1 MACPIETMSLES
13 LEQLTTQER
22 INVTAQMKELIRLHR
37 VEAPAQEIF
46 YALEELSVLHGS
58 AEFMETALERK
69 REAKA
74 ACTSCGVDGCG
85 AESVI
90 SRVAEVRLDALR
102 CEACDGDFRVTK
114 HNMPA
119 ALCSIC
125 LEELCEFPQLFPA
138 EAREADAMG
147 QSAVWATCM
156 RYWAHNWAMAAE
168 RAEMGSDRRNECI
181 QQVKRLDALGTALFA
196 NVPGWMPAWY
206 FSWWHKECEK
216 EAAEGLVEMK
226 RTEPVAAPAPGPP
239 APVPVPVVL
248 VESRRSRRA
257 PAMPVL
263 HYRDRFWP
271 SPRAKNFAKELYGYS
286 AYCHEDAMRK
296 LAAMAHISLETLLQ
310 TNPLSYVA
318 KYCPNYK
325 EKAGVKTH
333 GYGTR
338 GLLSN
343 TDAYYLATGEHRG

>member
-1 MACPIETMSLES
+1 MSLQS
-13 LEQLTTQER
+13 LEQLATQER
-22 INVTAQMKELIRLHR
+22 INVAAQMKEVIRLHR
-37 VEAPAQEIF
+37 FEAPAQEIF
-46 YALEELSVLHGS
+46 YALEELSVMDGA
-58 AEFMETALERK
+58 AEFMEAALERK

-90 SRVAEVRLDALR
+90 SRVAEVPLDVLR
-102 CEACDGDFRVTK
+102 CEACEGDFRVSN

-138 EAREADAMG
+138 ETREADAMG

-156 RYWAHNWAMAAE
+156 RYWASNWRRAAE
-168 RAEMGSDRRNECI
+168 NAEMGSDMQYTYTRRAD
-181 QQVKRLDALGTALFA
+181 RLDALGTALFA

-206 FSWWHKECEK
+206 FSWGQSEGSDASKSEQ
-216 EAAEGLVEMK
+216 EAAEGLVELK
-226 RTEPVAAPAPGPP
+226 QAEPVAPKRAHKPKPALKPKPIK
-239 APVPVPVVL
+239 
-248 VESRRSRRA
+248 
-257 PAMPVL
+257 L
-263 HYRDRFWP
+263 HYRDRLWP

-296 LAAMAHISLETLLQ
+296 LAAMAHISMETLLE

-318 KYCPNYK
+318 KYCPNYR
-325 EKAGVKTH
+325 EKAGVYTC
-333 GYGTR
+333 GYGMR
-338 GLLSN
+338 GLLSDN
-343 TDAYYLATGEHRG
+343 DACYLAGARRSR